1 MQGNPWEEREY
12 VPRIRKVLPMVKFI
26 DNKDIEYKDDR
37 EQDEA
42 NILLEI
48 LPKLGFWQF
57 EKSGRKK
64 QMILVY
70 WIKCTS
76 HLKDQ
81 IGLEMG

>member
-48 LPKLGFWQF
+48 LPKLGF
-57 EKSGRKK
+57 
-64 QMILVY
+64 
-70 WIKCTS
+70 
-76 HLKDQ
+76 
-81 IGLEMG
+81 

>member
-1 MQGNPWEEREY
+1 
-12 VPRIRKVLPMVKFI
+12 MVKFI

-57 EKSGRKK
+57 DNCGRKK
-64 QMILVY
+64 QLIISLLNKVYIRFDGPGIAAGRLRNGLVME
-70 WIKCTS
+70 WS
-76 HLKDQ
+76 
-81 IGLEMG
+81 

>member
-1 MQGNPWEEREY
+1 MQGNPWEDSEY

-48 LPKLGFWQF
+48 LPKLGF
-57 EKSGRKK
+57 
-64 QMILVY
+64 
-70 WIKCTS
+70 
-76 HLKDQ
+76 
-81 IGLEMG
+81 